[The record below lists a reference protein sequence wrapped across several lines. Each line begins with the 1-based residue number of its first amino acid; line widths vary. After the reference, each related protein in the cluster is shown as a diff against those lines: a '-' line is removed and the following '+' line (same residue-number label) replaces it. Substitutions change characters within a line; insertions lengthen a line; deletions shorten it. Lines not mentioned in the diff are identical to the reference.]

1 MITVISGPGWS
12 HYTPFPVYSFHPY
25 GHHYHQA
32 FFPYATPLFP
42 FHGYRSLWSNFP
54 YRYGF
59 TPFFI
64 VVSYPYNPDYQNS
77 GNKTV
82 EPNDRDIPAME
93 DDNITS
99 TSTPDGLFGK
109 DDSGSGF
116 NITVG
121 LESVNITVAPMVNGN
136 VSNTDVS
143 DFVF

>member
-1 MITVISGPGWS
+1 M
-12 HYTPFPVYSFHPY
+12 
-25 GHHYHQA
+25 
-32 FFPYATPLFP
+32 
-42 FHGYRSLWSNFP
+42 
-54 YRYGF
+54 
-59 TPFFI
+59 
-64 VVSYPYNPDYQNS
+64 VVSYPYDPDYRNS

-99 TSTPDGLFGK
+99 SSTSDGLFGK

-121 LESVNITVAPMVNGN
+121 LESVNITDAPIVNGN
-136 VSNTDVS
+136 VSNTDES